1 MSSRRGTSL
10 ADSDT
15 ILTIRVA
22 WKVVTPEVCDGILHI
37 SASLDVAGAARLMS
51 GRLITQPRRAELQA
65 GTFEMLNR
73 TWCRRCTPP
82 AHRRYSRMA
91 VTKLQLRC

>member
-1 MSSRRGTSL
+1 MSSRRSTSL

-22 WKVVTPEVCDGILHI
+22 WKVVTPEVCDRILQI
-37 SASLDVAGAARLMS
+37 SASLDVAAGQADVWSADNSAAS
-51 GRLITQPRRAELQA
+51 GELQA

-73 TWCRRCTPP
+73 TWCRRCTLLRTDAIP
-82 AHRRYSRMA
+82 AWR
-91 VTKLQLRC
+91 